1 VAQLLRLIVE
11 VASDH
16 GSINNQYSSWWCL
29 LDKRY
34 QVFVSSTY
42 DDLREERQ
50 EVIQA
55 LLELDCILS
64 GMELFPAANDD
75 QWTLIKRVI
84 DDCDYYLVIIGGR
97 YGSTSKSGK
106 SYTQMEYEYAISKDK
121 PVIAFLHKNPNAIPS
136 GKTDKDEQGK
146 KKLDEFR
153 EIAKQKL
160 VRFWSSPQELGSVVS
175 RSIVKLIKSNPAV
188 GWAKANELVEEM
200 AAPELLKLRKQID
213 DLHNRLEESR
223 DRGPQGTEM
232 FAQGEEN
239 YELLFNT
246 RFNNE
251 KDMPFTWDVPRQ
263 ISWNDIFRVIS
274 PLMIDRGS
282 ADQLS
287 STLATYCQ
295 EEIIKAIKQDT
306 RKATRIRINLAVES
320 LRTIIIQLRALGL
333 IARDNRQKSVRDT
346 ATYWTLTPYGDNV
359 MTRLRAILKS
369 SDT

>member
-1 VAQLLRLIVE
+1 
-11 VASDH
+11 
-16 GSINNQYSSWWCL
+16 

-55 LLELDCILS
+55 LLELDCIPS

-106 SYTQMEYEYAISKDK
+106 SYTQMEYEYAISKGK
-121 PVIAFLHKNPNAIPS
+121 PVIAFLHKNPSAIPS

-146 KKLDEFR
+146 KKLDQFC
-153 EIAKQKL
+153 EIAKQKM

-175 RSIVKLIKSNPAV
+175 RSIVKLIKSSPAV

-200 AAPELLKLRKQID
+200 AAPELLKLRKQIEE
-213 DLHNRLEESR
+213 LQNRLEESR
-223 DRGPQGTEM
+223 DKGPQGTEILS
-232 FAQGEEN
+232 QGEDEF
-239 YELLFNT
+239 ELVFNT

-251 KDMPFTWDVPRQ
+251 KDVPFTWDPSMQ
-263 ISWNDIFRVIS
+263 LTWNDIFRVLS

-282 ADQLS
+282 TDQLS
-287 STLATYCQ
+287 STLVTSCND
-295 EEIIKAIKQDT
+295 EIVRMVKKDT
-306 RKATRIRINLAVES
+306 PKATRIRVNLAVES
-320 LRTIIIQLRALGL
+320 LRTIIVQLRALGL
-333 IARDNRQKSVRDT
+333 IVRDNRQKSVRDT
-346 ATYWTLTPYGDNV
+346 STYWTLTPYGDTV
-359 MTRLRAILKS
+359 MTRLRAILK
-369 SDT
+369 